1 MSTPAQDAHAA
12 SGSAPPVESASAIDA
27 AVPRTLRPGAAVRP
41 SWVHPIVALILFAL
55 VAAFPYLTN
64 EPYYVKVVLDT
75 AIFIAIGV
83 GWNLVGG
90 FAGQVSFGHAAFYG
104 FGAYATTLMLL
115 RLPSAVGLHL
125 PPAAVMVA
133 SLPVAGL
140 LAALFAVLF
149 GVPTLRL
156 RGPYFSVATIGVGE
170 AVRLVA
176 LYAEPITGGG
186 RGLPLP
192 ISFGELRLL
201 SYYLAATWMA
211 AAILGAWWIERSK
224 FGLALAAIRM
234 DEDAAQTL
242 GVDTTRYKV
251 LALVLSA
258 FVVGVAGGIFAST
271 QFYMSPDSV
280 FAFSISVSMI
290 LISIIGGIGTLWGP
304 VIGAIVYIL
313 LREQV
318 IAYRPQDHLFIF
330 GFLLILFMLFE
341 PGGFVGAARRLTR
354 RALP

>member
-1 MSTPAQDAHAA
+1 MSGQAQETHPAGA
-12 SGSAPPVESASAIDA
+12 SAPPVESASPADA
-27 AVPRTLRPGAAVRP
+27 TVARTLSPGAALRP
-41 SWVHPIVALILFAL
+41 SWVHPLAALALFAL
-55 VAAFPYLTN
+55 VATFPYLTN
-64 EPYYVKVVLDT
+64 EPYFVKVVLDT

-90 FAGQVSFGHAAFYG
+90 FTGQVSFGHAAFYG
-104 FGAYATTLMLL
+104 FGAYTTTLMLL
-115 RLPSAVGLHL
+115 RLRAAAGLNL
-125 PPAAVMVA
+125 PPATLMVA

-140 LAALFAVLF
+140 LAALFAVLI

-156 RGPYFSVATIGVGE
+156 RGPFFSIATIGVGE

-186 RGLPLP
+186 RGLALP
-192 ISFGELRLL
+192 IAFGEMRLL
-201 SYYLAATWMA
+201 SYYLAAVWMA
-211 AAILGAWWIERSK
+211 AAILGVWWIERSK
-224 FGLALAAIRM
+224 FGLGLAAIRM

-251 LALVLSA
+251 LALALSA
-258 FVVGVAGGIFAST
+258 FVVGVGGGIFAST

-290 LISIIGGIGTLWGP
+290 LMSIVGGIGTLWGP
-304 VIGAIVYIL
+304 VIGAIVYVL

-330 GFLLILFMLFE
+330 GFLLMFVMLFE
-341 PGGFVGAARRLTR
+341 PGGIVGAVRRLTH